1 MQHQWLKWFNG
12 YLVIILK
19 GRRIERLINLAVQKK
34 MQVWNITRYDDQRG
48 KINIRL
54 EDFFLL
60 KPLLRETGC
69 RMRILSRHGF
79 PFFLT
84 RVRERYAFFGG
95 FLLFIVMLFLLSNVI
110 WSIEVVGND
119 KIGKYEVLQVAEK
132 IGIQQGKFSF
142 MLDEPDKIQAKL
154 MENLP
159 EASWVGFQIKGTKAQ
174 IRVVEKILPEK
185 KEALGPR
192 HLVAKK
198 SAVISTIFAEE
209 GKPVVRPDDFVKKG
223 DILVSGLIGKEDS
236 PNAVAARG
244 RVEGEVW
251 YETEVIVPIQQKQA
265 TFIGEKHRNIYIVWG
280 EHQLK
285 IWGYKELPF
294 QNYEVKD
301 QMWVIRW
308 KDKSFPLAWKTEN
321 LHAVE
326 TQEKQLDEKQAQE
339 MAIQAARQDILSK
352 MGNGGYIKEEKVLHL
367 KRENDKVYIKM
378 HVVAIE
384 DIAVEQPI
392 IIEGE

>member
-12 YLVIILK
+12 YLVIILR

-69 RMRILSRHGF
+69 RMQIMSRHGF

-95 FLLFIVMLFLLSNVI
+95 FLLFIIMLFLLSNVI
-110 WSIEVVGND
+110 WSIEVVGNE

-142 MLDEPDKIQAKL
+142 MMDEPDKIQAKL
-154 MENLP
+154 LENLP

-174 IRVVEKILPEK
+174 IRVVEKILPET
-185 KEALGPR
+185 KEALSPR

-223 DILVSGLIGKEDS
+223 DILVSGLIGKAES
-236 PNAVAARG
+236 PTAVAARG

-251 YETEVIVPIQQKQA
+251 YETEVIVPIEQKQA
-265 TFIGEKHRNIYIVWG
+265 VFVGESHRNFYIVWG
-280 EHQLK
+280 EKQIK

-294 QNYEVKD
+294 QNYEIKD
-301 QMWVIRW
+301 QKWVMRW
-308 KDKSFPLAWKTEN
+308 GDKSFPLAWKTED

-326 TQEKQLDEKQAQE
+326 TQEKLVDEKQAQD